1 MNYGTTVVAIPA
13 GKCEFKLKS
22 CNKEDVINW
31 AEEILSEGRIKNINY
46 LPSALVFY
54 SQQFYRP
61 FSKEY
66 EEIKETIYEHYGNFG
81 DVSLYIN
88 KPEVNLNLNKPKET
102 DKKRRGRKSKKEI
115 SPYMEYLE
123 KKKKEEEN
131 KNNPV
136 EIEEKPKK
144 LLRRK

>member
-1 MNYGTTVVAIPA
+1 MNYGTKVLAIPA

-22 CNKEDVINW
+22 HDKENVINW

-54 SQQFYRP
+54 SQQFYKP

-66 EEIKETIYEHYGNFG
+66 REIKEIIYEHYGNFG
-81 DVSLYIN
+81 DVSMYIN
-88 KPEVNLNLNKPKET
+88 KPEVTLNKPKET
-102 DKKRRGRKSKKEI
+102 DKKRRGRKPKKEI

-123 KKKKEEEN
+123 KKKKEDEEN

-136 EIEEKPKK
+136 EVEEKPNK